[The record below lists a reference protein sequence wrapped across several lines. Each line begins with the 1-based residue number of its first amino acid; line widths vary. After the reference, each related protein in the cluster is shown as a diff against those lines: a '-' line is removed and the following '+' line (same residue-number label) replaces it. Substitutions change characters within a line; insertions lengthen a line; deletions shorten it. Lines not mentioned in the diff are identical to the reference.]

1 MNAVYFSELLLPSF
15 SILGEDASG
24 EVYEL
29 LRSSMQHDWWD
40 FFLFSFPI
48 VDVKIIP
55 PSLDIWFFLY
65 QCYRQKIHL
74 VPPIYSNILPATF
87 LCITMQV
94 WFLIIE
100 LGAVFRFFSF
110 KDIQFTV
117 DKKGVLSPN
126 RSISC
131 VSWKIFEPQ
140 IKINR

>member
-55 PSLDIWFFLY
+55 P
-65 QCYRQKIHL
+65 
-74 VPPIYSNILPATF
+74 
-87 LCITMQV
+87 
-94 WFLIIE
+94 LI
-100 LGAVFRFFSF
+100 
-110 KDIQFTV
+110 
-117 DKKGVLSPN
+117 
-126 RSISC
+126 
-131 VSWKIFEPQ
+131 
-140 IKINR
+140 

>member
-55 PSLDIWFFLY
+55 PL
-65 QCYRQKIHL
+65 K
-74 VPPIYSNILPATF
+74 
-87 LCITMQV
+87 
-94 WFLIIE
+94 
-100 LGAVFRFFSF
+100 
-110 KDIQFTV
+110 
-117 DKKGVLSPN
+117 
-126 RSISC
+126 
-131 VSWKIFEPQ
+131 
-140 IKINR
+140 